1 MKNQITKH
9 HKIFNGCMQLMEI
22 EWQKEVGILELK
34 HGGEM
39 IEEGKRLTFVTA
51 KLEELTAEVERL
63 KMENFN
69 LKEALK
75 ASQNN

>member
-9 HKIFNGCMQLMEI
+9 HEIFNGCMQLMEI

-39 IEEGKRLTFVTA
+39 IEKSNRLTRRGNDF
-51 KLEELTAEVERL
+51 L
-63 KMENFN
+63 K
-69 LKEALK
+69 K
-75 ASQNN
+75 

>member
-9 HKIFNGCMQLMEI
+9 HEIFNGCMQLMEI

-39 IEEGKRLTFVTA
+39 IEKSNRLTRRTNDFKKNQITPP
-51 KLEELTAEVERL
+51 TMIR
-63 KMENFN
+63 
-69 LKEALK
+69 
-75 ASQNN
+75 QNR

>member
-34 HGGEM
+34 HGDGM
-39 IEEGKRLTFVTA
+39 IEKSNRLTRRANDF
-51 KLEELTAEVERL
+51 
-63 KMENFN
+63 
-69 LKEALK
+69 
-75 ASQNN
+75 